1 MKMSEIYAQMDFG
14 NRVHDYKYISE
25 TLKKPEKFSQ
35 TEENGVCVYNDN
47 GFGLVISDRS
57 PEIIQDNLEILF
69 DGSLDNGKELC
80 TILRIHTKGV
90 SEEFVVKAAYAHW
103 GKNCGYY
110 LKGDYACAITDRK
123 ANQSLLIRAPFGLKA
138 LYYYLDENTLAVA
151 SSHQKYIATGVLP
164 IQINLEYIAEY
175 FAGYDSAS
183 RRITPYIHWKS
194 LLPGETLWVQNGKA
208 QSISIWKPARKRHT
222 LSERDTIECF
232 RQLLIDSVNKKIH
245 LKKCPH
251 YVFNLSGGLDS
262 SAIACALSCIP
273 QFDQSRLLVYHDC
286 HVNDMDAEEVE
297 ELGVSEE
304 RELAE
309 KVCERLGVP
318 LNLRAIHNENMLLRN
333 YEPLRDFAEPTVD
346 ILSGFP
352 SSIYSLKKNYPTITG
367 FGGDQVL
374 FRNVHL
380 NRKNYKQQQ
389 MKSMSFYLIYRE
401 ILRPEYI
408 EKYSL
413 DERAAQKQEERIF
426 GTVSQNDQWEKIF
439 RCDQW
444 VGNQDSYR
452 STKVLPYLDRDLIEY
467 SLNLPD
473 KYYIRKGYNKYILRR
488 AFEKELPPEIFC
500 RHGKGNHVSTVYDAI
515 REGWDGI
522 EKRYDNL
529 YLVRYGIADKE
540 KLLNRLQ
547 NFKYGVEPY
556 LIHVMRILA
565 LELWLES
572 KQSILP

>member
-1 MKMSEIYAQMDFG
+1 MSEIYAQMDFG

-25 TLKKPEKFSQ
+25 TLKKPEKLSQ
-35 TEENGVCVYNDN
+35 TEEKGVCVYHDN

-69 DGSLDNGKELC
+69 DGSLDNGEELC
-80 TILRIHTKGV
+80 TTLGIHMPGV
-90 SEEFVVKAAYAHW
+90 SEEVVVKAAYAHW
-103 GKNCGYY
+103 GKDCGYY

-123 ANQSLLIRAPFGLKA
+123 ANQSFLIRAPFGLKA
-138 LYYYLDENTLAVA
+138 LYYYLDENTLVVA

-164 IQINLEYIAEY
+164 VKINFEYIAEY

-183 RRITPYIHWKS
+183 RRITPYIHWNS
-194 LLPGETLWVQNGKA
+194 LLPGETLLVQNGNA
-208 QSISIWKPARKRHT
+208 QRISIWKPARKRHT

-232 RQLLIDSVNKKIH
+232 RQLFIDSVYKKIH
-245 LKKCPH
+245 LKKYPH

-262 SAIACALSCIP
+262 SAIVCALSCIP
-273 QFDQSRLLVYHDC
+273 QFDQSRLSVYHDC
-286 HVNDMDAEEVE
+286 HVNDMDDEEVE

-309 KVCERLGVP
+309 KVCEKLGVS
-318 LNLRAIHNENMLLRN
+318 LNLRTIHDENMLLRN

-352 SSIYSLKKNYPTITG
+352 SSVYSLKKNYPTITG

-389 MKSMSFYLIYRE
+389 MNSMRFYKIYRE
-401 ILRPEYI
+401 ILHPEYI

-426 GTVSQNDQWEKIF
+426 DTVSQNDQWEKIF

-452 STKVLPYLDRDLIEY
+452 STRVLPYLDRDLIEY

-473 KYYIRKGYNKYILRR
+473 KYYIRKGYNKYILRK

-547 NFKYGVEPY
+547 NFKYGVEPHM
-556 LIHVMRILA
+556 IHIMRILA